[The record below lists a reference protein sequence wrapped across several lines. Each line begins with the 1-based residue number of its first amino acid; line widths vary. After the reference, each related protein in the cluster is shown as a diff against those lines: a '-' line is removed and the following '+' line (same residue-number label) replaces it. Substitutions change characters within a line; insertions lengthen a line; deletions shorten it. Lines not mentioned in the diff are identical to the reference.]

1 MTTTTTADPHANQED
16 IVIEVLKDFPDNV
29 AAFACH
35 GHLTKTDYETV
46 LIPHIEEK
54 LNRHKRLRGYT
65 EIAPD
70 FVGVDPGALWED
82 TKVGFSHFFDWERA
96 ALVTDVE
103 WMSRATKFFS
113 FLIPGDWRV
122 FPTAEVD
129 KARVGCWRGSRRADE
144 ACPAHGGVDPR
155 SDQHSR
161 ERTARAVSGAA
172 TRAAKSRPPRV
183 AAQKLRAIF
192 RCGERDH
199 APPGSTTG
207 RCSASTPAVVVG

>member
-1 MTTTTTADPHANQED
+1 MTTTTTADAHADQED

-35 GHLTKTDYETV
+35 GHLTKADYETV

-70 FVGVDPGALWED
+70 FV
-82 TKVGFSHFFDWERA
+82 DWERA
-96 ALVTDVE
+96 VLVTDVE

-122 FPTAEVD
+122 FPTAEAD
-129 KARVGCWRGSRRADE
+129 KASEWVVG
-144 ACPAHGGVDPR
+144 GGP
-155 SDQHSR
+155 
-161 ERTARAVSGAA
+161 A
-172 TRAAKSRPPRV
+172 TRM
-183 AAQKLRAIF
+183 
-192 RCGERDH
+192 
-199 APPGSTTG
+199 
-207 RCSASTPAVVVG
+207 